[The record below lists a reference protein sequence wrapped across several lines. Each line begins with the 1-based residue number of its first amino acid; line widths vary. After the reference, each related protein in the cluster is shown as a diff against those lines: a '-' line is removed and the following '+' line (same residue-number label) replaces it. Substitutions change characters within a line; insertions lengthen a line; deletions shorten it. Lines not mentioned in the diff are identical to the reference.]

1 MDCFPFLHTGSFSNE
16 KMSVDLVKFTS
27 YNESKRKVGLRM
39 NGTNLLIVDDEQ
51 MIRNGLKHSIPWE
64 SIGVNRV
71 FTAEDSYGALR
82 ICEENMIQIVIT
94 DICMPEID
102 GLELSKRLKYIY
114 PAMQI
119 IMLSGKAEFEY
130 ARQSMRLGAVD
141 YLLKPIDVKELM
153 KCVEN
158 AVIQFH
164 QVQKKLEEDL
174 QNLIGLSGEQNIL
187 AVSGCGTAL
196 HDRLFSRDSDVKKST
211 EGFSSVMKK
220 AVDYINLN
228 FRKSL
233 SAQGMAEQV
242 GLSKN
247 YFSTQFKKE
256 VGISFIEYLN
266 RVRIYQAKRLLKDTN
281 YMTYEIAEAVGYSN
295 YNYFSTVFKS
305 MTGIAPSEYRK
316 ADI

>member
-1 MDCFPFLHTGSFSNE
+1 
-16 KMSVDLVKFTS
+16 
-27 YNESKRKVGLRM
+27 M

-51 MIRNGLKHSIPWE
+51 MIRNGLKHSIAWE
-64 SIGVNRV
+64 SIGINQV
-71 FTAEDSYGALR
+71 FTAEDSYVALR

-174 QNLIGLSGEQNIL
+174 QSLIGDSGEQNIL
-187 AVSGCGTAL
+187 AVSGQGTAL
-196 HDRLFSRDSDVKKST
+196 HERLFSKDTEVRKSM
-211 EGFSSVMKK
+211 EGVSPVMKK

-228 FRKSL
+228 FRNAL
-233 SAQGMAEQV
+233 NAQEMAEQV

-247 YFSTQFKKE
+247 YFSSQFKKE
-256 VGISFIEYLN
+256 LGISFVEYLN
-266 RVRIYQAKRLLKDTN
+266 RVRTYQAKRLLKDTN

-295 YNYFSTVFKS
+295 YNYFSTVFKNI
-305 MTGIAPSEYRK
+305 TGTAPSEYRK
-316 ADI
+316 TDI